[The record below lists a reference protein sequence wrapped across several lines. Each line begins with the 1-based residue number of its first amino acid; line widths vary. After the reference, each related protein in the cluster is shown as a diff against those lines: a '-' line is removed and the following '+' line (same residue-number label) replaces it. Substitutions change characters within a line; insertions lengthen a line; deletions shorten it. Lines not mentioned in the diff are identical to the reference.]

1 MQSNTHML
9 HLLSKMIANRLRL
22 SSAPQLLRALSSY
35 QSELIPVNDFF
46 IRIASNRLKLTS
58 KYNFIREYKA
68 YLQIFLNA
76 LSGNPTQRN
85 ATFSP
90 FFSSATTSPGL
101 PVTAGGASP
110 QFLMTAHAGPAP
122 QGAHPPPR
130 AGRFRQ
136 AGHPPSSRSQPGPAG
151 HGRPV
156 IHQDSFNKILGGVF
170 RASSPPGFLNRESW
184 WIFFG
189 RLSTRIFLSRIIV
202 EGLQSDYPL

>member
-1 MQSNTHML
+1 MAVVAFYNDRNGKPSDMQSNTHML

-35 QSELIPVNDFF
+35 QSESIPVNDFF

-68 YLQIFLNA
+68 YLRIFLNA

-101 PVTAGGASP
+101 PVTAGRSSTRFAI
-110 QFLMTAHAGPAP
+110 TA
-122 QGAHPPPR
+122 R
-130 AGRFRQ
+130 ACRSRQ
-136 AGHPPSSRSQPGPAG
+136 AGHPPR
-151 HGRPV
+151 
-156 IHQDSFNKILGGVF
+156 
-170 RASSPPGFLNRESW
+170 
-184 WIFFG
+184 FF
-189 RLSTRIFLSRIIV
+189 
-202 EGLQSDYPL
+202 